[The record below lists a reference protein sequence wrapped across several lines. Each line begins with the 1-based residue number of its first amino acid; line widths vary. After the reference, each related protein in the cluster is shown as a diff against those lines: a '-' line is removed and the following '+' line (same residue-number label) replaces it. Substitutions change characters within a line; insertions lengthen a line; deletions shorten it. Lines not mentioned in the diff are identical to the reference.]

1 MRDRPAAFFSRRSIW
16 VSGGWFQINPS
27 PHYSISAGH
36 RSDQLA
42 DLAARL
48 PGLATMINLIN
59 LSDDAR
65 CSQTVRDR
73 RWPDAERR
81 WLRSAWTEA
90 TLQHFTVR
98 LVEAPEGVP
107 TLVVEDRRMPLRE
120 VARARQLA
128 RGTWH
133 RHERA
138 LTACFDLPRDTSR
151 LDHGQLPIAAESGS
165 KRDVLIIRFH

>member
-1 MRDRPAAFFSRRSIW
+1 MRRRIVRECGTVRRLFFRAAQSGFRGDGSKSTPLLIIRSPQATVPTSW
-16 VSGGWFQINPS
+16 PT
-27 PHYSISAGH
+27 
-36 RSDQLA
+36 L
-42 DLAARL
+42 L
-48 PGLATMINLIN
+48 P
-59 LSDDAR
+59 DFP
-65 CSQTVRDR
+65 QTVRDR

-98 LVEAPEGVP
+98 LAEAPEGVP

-120 VARARQLA
+120 VARARELA